1 MIAPQ
6 TGIPVIDWFLAAL
19 DAWGYLIVFGFTVLE
34 NLFVVGSLTPGE
46 TIVIAAALVASRG
59 GLYIA
64 GVWAAS
70 FIGTVTGA
78 NISYQL
84 GKRAGLEGVRAFV
97 ERLAGT
103 WVGKVFR
110 IDASGLDEI
119 QKHFDD
125 HGSKTVLISRF
136 AIGAKNF
143 VPAMA
148 GASNMK
154 IFWFEFY
161 TAVGAII
168 YTTAMCLIGWFLGTN
183 IDLAL
188 RVASG
193 IGYAGLA
200 VLALFMV
207 VLWVAQNRIRSIAR
221 RHDDPE
227 PDDSG
232 DGDAR

>member
-19 DAWGYLIVFGFTVLE
+19 DAWGYLIVFGFTILE

-59 GLYIA
+59 GLVIA
-64 GVWAAS
+64 GVWIAS
-70 FIGTVTGA
+70 FVGTVTGA

-84 GKRAGLEGVRAFV
+84 GRRAGLEGVRAFV
-97 ERLAGT
+97 ERLAAT

-148 GASNMK
+148 GASCMK
-154 IFWFEFY
+154 VFWFELY
-161 TAVGAII
+161 TVVGAIL

-183 IDLAL
+183 IELAL

-200 VLALFMV
+200 ILALFMV
-207 VLWVAQNRIRSIAR
+207 VLWAARNRIRTIG
-221 RHDDPE
+221 RHKDESDADDVGSE
-227 PDDSG
+227 G
-232 DGDAR
+232 AQ